1 MRLEKSWSNC
11 WRQLFGL
18 SPEGYREIVKV
29 LQDRY
34 VEEMLHVKRYTLH
47 AQKMQYPQFRE
58 RLLGIATEEAR
69 HGEWLAAKITLLG
82 GKLPTVPEIPT
93 GERNSWQYLLADLDE
108 EKHCGADLIEK
119 METVRDELPD
129 IAEGLE
135 RIYEEDERHQA
146 AIRAMLMR
154 SDPQSICPA

>member
-1 MRLEKSWSNC
+1 MRMEKSWADS
-11 WRQLFGL
+11 WRQFFGL

-34 VEEMLHVKRYTLH
+34 VEEMLHVKRYTQH

-58 RLLGIATEEAR
+58 RLLGIAAEEAR
-69 HGEWLAAKITLLG
+69 HGEWLAEKIALLG
-82 GKLPTVPEIPT
+82 GKLPEVPEIPAN
-93 GERNSWQYLLADLDE
+93 GINSWQYLLADLDE

-119 METVRDELPD
+119 MQTVRNELPD

-135 RIYEEDERHQA
+135 RIYEEGQRHQA
-146 AIRAMLMR
+146 EIREMMMR
-154 SDPQSICPA
+154 SDPQSISPA